1 MGLLGGLFGKKKE
14 EEHPPLDAS
23 SEAAKDIETV
33 KEQLASLAAEV
44 PDRIEVMPAEGAAYV
59 FIGNPPKKFGIA
71 WIADGELH
79 NFKTLLAG
87 RGASP
92 ITVERLSNQ
101 LRELYAETEGKPRFS
116 YMLGERQ
123 IVITPSRDLS
133 GKIGQLIAA
142 VSGK

>member
-1 MGLLGGLFGKKKE
+1 MGLLGGLFGKKE
-14 EEHPPLDAS
+14 EQHPPLDAS
-23 SEAAKDIETV
+23 SEAARDLDSV
-33 KEQLASLAAEV
+33 KAQLATLTTQV

-59 FIGNPPKKFGIA
+59 FIGTPPKKFGIA
-71 WIADGELH
+71 WIEGGELH

-101 LRELYAETEGKPRFS
+101 LRELYAETEGTQRFS

-133 GKIGQLIAA
+133 GKISQLIAA
-142 VSGK
+142 VSK